1 MSGATRTIARNTV
14 VQAAADILGKV
25 ATLAFYVV
33 MARELG
39 ESGFGDFTLALSLA
53 LVLTVFAE
61 FGTDEILTRTVAVE
75 RGTARQLLTDALLVK
90 LAFGFAGVIG
100 AVVVAFVGGYTAE
113 VRAAVAILAVAAV
126 VELLAKSFYA
136 TFQALDDMRA
146 GGDELHR
153 PALRHRRGRHRRDA
167 GRRGR
172 RGGRGDLPRR
182 RAARAR
188 LRRVAAGAARAAEL
202 APVVGARAGS
212 GAGVRGDR
220 DRDAAAT
227 PRCSGS
233 TR

>member
-100 AVVVAFVGGYTAE
+100 AIVVAFVGGYTAE

-153 PALRHRRGRHRRDA
+153 PALRHRRRRHRRDA

-172 RGGRGDLPRR
+172 GGGRGGLPRR

-188 LRRVAAGAARAAEL
+188 LRRARGWCGACGRARTCRRRGRGL
-202 APVVGARAGS
+202 WCGRRRRSGS
-212 GAGVRGDR
+212 GCCS
-220 DRDAAAT
+220 T